1 MMLGNVALC
10 PDLFQVVNK
19 CHEGPSST
27 AGLDPSEHPSLTP
40 ETLRRAGPP
49 STYRPAHDSCMADA
63 FLSSQLPNPPALGAP
78 APTTAGLKLLV
89 ASRRCTSSM
98 RMSSLR
104 LCLTAISP
112 RTLAPRSH
120 RWPTGTLE
128 DHIALGRLHVHLN
141 TAGHLHSPNLHV
153 PDLEVHIPAA
163 VGPQEKLST
172 RSQCGG
178 CCKAW
183 RNQPISL
190 ISRAELRLGHVHHQ
204 LRQLYGEDLAACT
217 VLGLQR
223 KPNNILCI
231 YVHLLLL
238 Q

>member
-1 MMLGNVALC
+1 
-10 PDLFQVVNK
+10 
-19 CHEGPSST
+19 
-27 AGLDPSEHPSLTP
+27 
-40 ETLRRAGPP
+40 
-49 STYRPAHDSCMADA
+49 MADA

-190 ISRAELRLGHVHHQ
+190 AELRLGHVHHQ

-223 KPNNILCI
+223 KPNYILCI
-231 YVHLLLL
+231 YVYTYYCYSSNMTCDVRAYSPLTTYIGYTYMGLYIISTTAIIRLGSR
-238 Q
+238 